1 MSNVMIQR
9 TNVKGDSVD
18 MEIRDNEVSFFE
30 KKKKKEKIG
39 FENLSNPGNVFIL
52 IEEQLA

>member
-1 MSNVMIQR
+1 MKFR
-9 TNVKGDSVD
+9 
-18 MEIRDNEVSFFE
+18 FL

-39 FENLSNPGNVFIL
+39 FENLSNLGNVFIL